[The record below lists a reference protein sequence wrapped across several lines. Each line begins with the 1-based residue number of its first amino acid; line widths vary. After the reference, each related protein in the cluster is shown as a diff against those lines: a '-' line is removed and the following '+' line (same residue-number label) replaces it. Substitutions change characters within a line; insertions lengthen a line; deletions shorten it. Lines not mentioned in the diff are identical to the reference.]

1 MSCAVTYNLFRHRRD
16 PAILCAV
23 PNDKPVPA
31 FISGGAWLFERVIQ
45 AGGEPVDSFEPA
57 LAEIAGNMNGFYLFL
72 AIERA
77 FDKPFLSVTNLRDMQ
92 LTERLAA

>member
-1 MSCAVTYNLFRHRRD
+1 MSGAVTYNLFRHRRD

-31 FISGGAWLFERVIQ
+31 FISRSAWSFERVIR

-57 LAEIAGNMNGFYLFL
+57 LAEIAGNLNGFYLFL
-72 AIERA
+72 ALGRA
-77 FDKPFLSVTNLRDMQ
+77 FDKPFLSVISVRDLQ
-92 LTERLAA
+92 LAELLAA